1 METIEKAMIGGM
13 TAIVT
18 VVMLVQMAQVFI
30 PQPQYACPIC
40 GQKFNTYDQ
49 LYQHFTTAHPSEP
62 IDIIW
67 E

>member
-1 METIEKAMIGGM
+1 MEKVIIGGM
-13 TAIVT
+13 IAILMVAF
-18 VVMLVQMAQVFI
+18 LAQIVQAAV

-40 GQKFNTYDQ
+40 PEKFMTYDQ

-62 IDIIW
+62 INIIW